1 MKPHCLSTFLGFLLL
16 SILSNELTASGVTS
30 PDVSAVFNTEEWKLI
45 QPDTSDSSR
54 RPPKATNT
62 WRDPEAEIFVS
73 IVEYRDSR
81 CPLTLKNLFTKAQNP
96 NRIYIGKYSALSIAV
111 CQQILINPLILSLN
125 SPPRFNTANPYRERC
140 YNMLEGILRYNESS
154 FKRRRMS
161 TLLPDQIY

>member
-1 MKPHCLSTFLGFLLL
+1 MKHHCSSTFLGFLLL

-45 QPDTSDSSR
+45 QPENAESSS

-62 WRDPEAEIFVS
+62 WRDPEVEIFVS

-96 NRIYIGKYSALSIAV
+96 NRIYVGKHFALSLAARKK
-111 CQQILINPLILSLN
+111 ILIIPLFYTSKITFKVWYSK
-125 SPPRFNTANPYRERC
+125 S
-140 YNMLEGILRYNESS
+140 ILR
-154 FKRRRMS
+154 KM
-161 TLLPDQIY
+161 LQHA